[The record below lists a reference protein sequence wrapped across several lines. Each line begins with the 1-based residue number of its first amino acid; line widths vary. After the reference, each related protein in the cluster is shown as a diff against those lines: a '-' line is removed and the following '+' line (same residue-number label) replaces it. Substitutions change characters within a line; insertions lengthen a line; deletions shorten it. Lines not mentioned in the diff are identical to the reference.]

1 MDKKELKNRDK
12 MIGLGLTFGI
22 LFGIIIDNVG
32 LGICLGLCIG
42 VGLGS
47 IDNNKKEKI
56 KS

>member
-1 MDKKELKNRDK
+1 MAKKELKSREK
-12 MIGLGLTFGI
+12 IIGIGLTFGI

-32 LGICLGLCIG
+32 LSICLGLCIG
-42 VGLGS
+42 VGLGF